1 MVRPWLTCKHY
12 PTGVC
17 LTRAG
22 NRDTA
27 MAKLKSQWEIITRNS
42 PPPKFDIGTKAPKPI
57 DLTAKK
63 KRPNGEYMTELE
75 WAVYALNRAKV
86 KRAGGL

>member
-1 MVRPWLTCKHY
+1 VGCYTSASKLAHT
-12 PTGVC
+12 
-17 LTRAG
+17 
-22 NRDTA
+22 
-27 MAKLKSQWEIITRNS
+27 MAKLKSQWEIVTRNS
-42 PPPKFDIGTKAPKPI
+42 PPPKFDTGTKAPKPI